1 MGLLGLPRNHR
12 SGSPVVNPATEIDVL
27 RASARSILGDLE
39 QQNTSAEETKDAS
52 LCEDMDVVEAPD
64 VDAQKGV
71 QNAQAITLTWSKNMF
86 LLYFVNAF
94 QSSITSNL
102 SAYVVSDFES
112 HSLIPVISI
121 VSNVMGAAVYMPLAK
136 ALNLWDRSIGFAV
149 MATFATI
156 GLVLSATCTDIAI
169 YCASQV
175 FYTVGFAGMIFAID
189 VMTVDT
195 SSLGDRGLA
204 FAFTSSPYIITA
216 FAGPAASQHFYD
228 FDWRWAYGLFA
239 IVLPVVA
246 TPLCIN
252 LYYNKQK
259 AKKRGLLVKAQVSTI
274 VSQTNLRIAVGVFL
288 LAAGLAIFLLP
299 FSLAA
304 SSTNEWQTPHI
315 IVLLVVGLLCLIAFG
330 IVERWFS
337 PRPFIPYALL
347 TNRSVLGACLLDLT
361 YQISYSC
368 WNSYFS
374 SYLQVVTGYIAGIF
388 DVVAGIWLIVV
399 GFLIRRTGYYRWLL
413 MVAVPIY
420 ILGIGLMIHFRKPG
434 GHFGFIIMCQV
445 FTAFGGTM
453 IDCQQ
458 VAVVAAASHNDAAAV
473 LALLGLFGS
482 VGGAIGNSVS
492 GAIWTN
498 TLPKALRSYL
508 PKESLGDWKAIYDS
522 LDTQLSYPV
531 GSETRT
537 AIINA
542 YAEAQSRMLIAS
554 ISIMA
559 LSLIWIFVIKNI
571 RVTDI
576 QQAKGVLF

>member
-39 QQNTSAEETKDAS
+39 QQNTSAEESKDAS
-52 LCEDMDVVEAPD
+52 LCEDMDVVDAPD

-71 QNAQAITLTWSKNMF
+71 QNAQAITLTWSKSMF

-195 SSLGDRGLA
+195 SSLRDRGLA

-216 FAGPAASQHFYD
+216 FAGPAAAQHFYD
-228 FDWRWAYGLFA
+228 FNWRWAYGLFA

-259 AKKRGLLVKAQVSTI
+259 AKNRGLLVKAANKRTWQESLHYYAAEFDSKYPPSFPKLISTFNTSI
-274 VSQTNLRIAVGVFL
+274 
-288 LAAGLAIFLLP
+288 
-299 FSLAA
+299 
-304 SSTNEWQTPHI
+304 
-315 IVLLVVGLLCLIAFG
+315 
-330 IVERWFS
+330 
-337 PRPFIPYALL
+337 
-347 TNRSVLGACLLDLT
+347 SVA
-361 YQISYSC
+361 
-368 WNSYFS
+368 
-374 SYLQVVTGYIAGIF
+374 GYIAGIF

-445 FTAFGGTM
+445 FTAFGGGTM

-508 PKESLGDWKAIYDS
+508 PEESLGDWKAIYDS

>member
-39 QQNTSAEETKDAS
+39 QQNTSAEESKDAS
-52 LCEDMDVVEAPD
+52 LCEDMDVVDAPD

-71 QNAQAITLTWSKNMF
+71 QNAQAITLTWSKRSLALAYIFMF

-195 SSLGDRGLA
+195 SSLRDRGLA

-216 FAGPAASQHFYD
+216 FAGPAAAQHFYD
-228 FDWRWAYGLFA
+228 FNWRWAYGLFA

-246 TPLCIN
+246 TPLF
-252 LYYNKQK
+252 
-259 AKKRGLLVKAQVSTI
+259 
-274 VSQTNLRIAVGVFL
+274 VGVFL

-315 IVLLVVGLLCLIAFG
+315 IVLLVVGLLCLTAFG

-374 SYLQVVTGYIAGIF
+374 SYLQVTFNTSISVAGYIAGIF

-445 FTAFGGTM
+445 FTAFGGGTM

-508 PKESLGDWKAIYDS
+508 PEESLGDWKAIYDS